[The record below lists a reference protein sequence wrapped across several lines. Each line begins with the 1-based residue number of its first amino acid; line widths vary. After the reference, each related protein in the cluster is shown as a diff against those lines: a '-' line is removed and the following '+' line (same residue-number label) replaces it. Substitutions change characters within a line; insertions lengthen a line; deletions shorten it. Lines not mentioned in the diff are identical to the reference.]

1 MNYAQGHEEPRCAPP
16 FKGTRRTAASI
27 SLAEE
32 GPGIV
37 GISNALTYWPD
48 FLVIKSM
55 IWFTDGLDGRLKRT
69 GPTQSWSS
77 EPSRNLTVV
86 ESRGQPPSH
95 EGAGEANKVLI
106 LELVKN
112 ILKDQATR

>member
-1 MNYAQGHEEPRCAPP
+1 METTRSVRP
-16 FKGTRRTAASI
+16 FHAAESYTI
-27 SLAEE
+27 VEAEKNW
-32 GPGIV
+32 PYTIV
-37 GISNALTYWPD
+37 DL
-48 FLVIKSM
+48 
-55 IWFTDGLDGRLKRT
+55 
-69 GPTQSWSS
+69 
-77 EPSRNLTVV
+77 EPSRSLTVV

>member
-37 GISNALTYWPD
+37 GISKVIRSGVLPRLRERATPRPRVSSATEHLRDSKGPDALTYWPD

-55 IWFTDGLDGRLKRT
+55 IWFTDGLDGA
-69 GPTQSWSS
+69 
-77 EPSRNLTVV
+77 RNLQETC
-86 ESRGQPPSH
+86 SG
-95 EGAGEANKVLI
+95 
-106 LELVKN
+106 
-112 ILKDQATR
+112 